1 METLQIGSDA
11 GIIWQVINDNKDIK
25 ITDLKK
31 LTKMEIKN
39 IYLALGWLA
48 KENKVIFSERENE
61 LAICLIR

>member
-1 METLQIGSDA
+1 METLRIGSDA
-11 GIIWQVINDNKDIK
+11 EIIWQVINDNKDIK

-48 KENKVIFSERENE
+48 RENKVIFSERENE
-61 LAICLIR
+61 LAICLIQ

>member
-1 METLQIGSDA
+1 METIRIDSDA

-48 KENKVIFSERENE
+48 RENKVFFQERENE
-61 LAICLIR
+61 LAICLIQ

>member
-1 METLQIGSDA
+1 METIRIDLDA
-11 GIIWQVINDNKDIK
+11 GIIWQVINENKDIK

-48 KENKVIFSERENE
+48 RENKVFFLTRK
-61 LAICLIR
+61 

>member
-1 METLQIGSDA
+1 METIRIDSDA

-48 KENKVIFSERENE
+48 RENKVFFF
-61 LAICLIR
+61 

>member
-1 METLQIGSDA
+1 MERIRIDSDA
-11 GIIWQVINDNKDIK
+11 GIIWQVINDNKNIK

-48 KENKVIFSERENE
+48 RENKVFFFERENE
-61 LAICLIR
+61 LAICPIQ

>member
-1 METLQIGSDA
+1 METIRIGSDA

-48 KENKVIFSERENE
+48 RENKVFFFERENE
-61 LAICLIR
+61 LAICLIH

>member
-1 METLQIGSDA
+1 METIRIDSDA
-11 GIIWQVINDNKDIK
+11 GIIWQVVNDNNDIK

-48 KENKVIFSERENE
+48 RENKVSFSEIGRASCRE
-61 LAICLIR
+61 RV

>member
-1 METLQIGSDA
+1 METIRIDSDA

-31 LTKMEIKN
+31 QTKMEIKN

-48 KENKVIFSERENE
+48 RENKVLFSERENE
-61 LAICLIR
+61 LAISLIQ

>member
-1 METLQIGSDA
+1 METIRIDSDA
-11 GIIWQVINDNKDIK
+11 GIIWQVINVNKDIK

-48 KENKVIFSERENE
+48 RENKVFFQERENE
-61 LAICLIR
+61 LAICLIQ

>member
-1 METLQIGSDA
+1 METIRIDSDA

-48 KENKVIFSERENE
+48 KENKVLFSERENE
-61 LAICLIR
+61 LAISLIQ

>member
-1 METLQIGSDA
+1 METIRIDSDA

-48 KENKVIFSERENE
+48 RENKVFFSERENE
-61 LAICLIR
+61 LAICLIQ

>member
-1 METLQIGSDA
+1 METIQIDSDA
-11 GIIWQVINDNKDIK
+11 GIIWQVINDNKNIK

-48 KENKVIFSERENE
+48 REYKVLLFERENE
-61 LAICLIR
+61 LTICPIQ